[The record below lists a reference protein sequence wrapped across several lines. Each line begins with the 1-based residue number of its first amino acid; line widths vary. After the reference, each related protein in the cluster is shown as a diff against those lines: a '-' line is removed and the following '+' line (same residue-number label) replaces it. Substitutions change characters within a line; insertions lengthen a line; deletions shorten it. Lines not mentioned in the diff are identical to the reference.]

1 MFRQVWPVLSPFLV
15 AFFVLYGNGWMQ
27 RRLGRRLRD
36 ADELKRRL
44 YDLLELASEYWTAHT
59 SATSPR
65 AALEAK
71 MLASKSIL
79 TTECNEMA
87 RYSKK
92 LKAWL
97 QTTEPH
103 RVEFMD
109 AVTGGSFQQSA
120 WLPDPRRVTRA
131 ATAIQQVVSALN
143 RAC

>member
-1 MFRQVWPVLSPFLV
+1 MFRQVWPVISPFLV
-15 AFFVLYGNGWMQ
+15 AFFVLYGNSWMQ

-44 YDLLELASEYWTAHT
+44 YDLLELASEYWTAHA

-71 MLASKSIL
+71 MLSSKSIL
-79 TTECNEMA
+79 TTECNELL
-87 RYSKK
+87 RHSKR
-92 LKAWL
+92 LKEWL
-97 QTTEPH
+97 HATKPD
-103 RVEFMD
+103 RVDFMD

-120 WLPDPRRVTRA
+120 WSPDPRRVTRA
-131 ATAIQQVVSALN
+131 AAAIQQVVSALN